1 MVPPAT
7 TAERTPAT
15 QRRRQ
20 PVQAR
25 SRERIDLIVDTAAAL
40 VDSCGAEAVTTTLIA
55 EHAGISVGSI
65 YSYFRDRSAI
75 FDAIVRRSI
84 ARLDIVAFEARD
96 RHIGSDFVT
105 ASCAVIDAIAELY
118 RTAPGFRSL
127 YLSQF
132 VSPEM
137 LATMQ
142 ESDEEHVRLL
152 LERMRRDSG
161 QYLDCD
167 DPAMAMRLY
176 VGLVDKG
183 LDLAFRIDPQGDP
196 QMIAETK
203 EAVALYLGALLRPL
217 PASPDSATTEES
229 T

>member
-7 TAERTPAT
+7 TVERTSAR

-25 SRERIDLIVDTAAAL
+25 SRERIDLIIDTAAAL
-40 VDSCGAEAVTTTLIA
+40 VDSCGAESVTTTLIA

-84 ARLDIVAFEARD
+84 ARLDVVAFEARD
-96 RHIGSDFVT
+96 RHAGSDFVT
-105 ASCAVIDAIAELY
+105 ASWAVIDAIAELY

-167 DPAMAMRLY
+167 DPTMAMRLY

-183 LDLAFRIDPQGDP
+183 LDLAFRIDPEGDP
-196 QMIAETK
+196 QMITETK

-217 PASPDSATTEES
+217 PTSPDSATPEEPR
-229 T
+229 

>member
-7 TAERTPAT
+7 TAERTSAT

-96 RHIGSDFVT
+96 RHVGSDFVT

-217 PASPDSATTEES
+217 PASPDSATTEEPA
-229 T
+229 

>member
-7 TAERTPAT
+7 TAERTTAP

-25 SRERIDLIVDTAAAL
+25 SRERIDLIIDTAAAL
-40 VDSCGAEAVTTTLIA
+40 VDSCGAESVTTTLIA

-96 RHIGSDFVT
+96 RHVGSDFVT

-183 LDLAFRIDPQGDP
+183 LDLAFRIDPAGDP
-196 QMIAETK
+196 QMITETK

-217 PASPDSATTEES
+217 PNSPDSATPEEPR
-229 T
+229 